1 MVTFTK
7 KRVKILHFRL
17 FLLRNGAAMKTL
29 PLFAVLL
36 LLTSCQTEKPGSL
49 RLNHDITASFEA
61 CTILPGYD
69 YYYSGPE
76 AQPDVILA
84 VKKEYTFEKGLWK
97 AIALDQ
103 KQLCDWMRVIDPDIR
118 GGRSQYD
125 GYAIYSGEGKEVGL
139 WYSRNWADWTT
150 IKEEDGKL
158 IIFTP
163 RDRRRKL
170 SPFGGD
176 RDF

>member
-17 FLLRNGAAMKTL
+17 FLLFYGVIMKIL
-29 PLFAVLL
+29 PLLGVLL
-36 LLTSCQTEKPGSL
+36 LLTSCQTGQTGTL
-49 RLNHDITASFEA
+49 RLNNDITAMFEA

-69 YYYSGPE
+69 YYYNGPE

-84 VKKEYTFEKGLWK
+84 VKKEYAFEKGLWK

-103 KQLCDWMRVIDPDIR
+103 KQLCDWMRVIDPDLR
-118 GGRSQYD
+118 GGRSEYD
-125 GYAIYSGEGKEVGL
+125 GYAIYTADRKDVGF
-139 WYSRNWADWTT
+139 WYSRKWADLTT
-150 IKEEDGKL
+150 IKEENGKL
-158 IIFTP
+158 INYTP
-163 RDRRRKL
+163 RDRRRRV
-170 SPFGGD
+170 SPFGDD